1 MNYMDADVVE
11 SLLPT
16 AGFAGSPKQLEDLLA
31 RIEDLGADEVL
42 LTPTCASADEV
53 SRIAEIIG

>member
-1 MNYMDADVVE
+1 MNYMDANVVE

-16 AGFAGSPKQLEDLLA
+16 TGFAGSPAELRDLLA
-31 RIEDLGADEVL
+31 RVEDLGADEVL

-53 SRIAEIIG
+53 SRIAEIVG